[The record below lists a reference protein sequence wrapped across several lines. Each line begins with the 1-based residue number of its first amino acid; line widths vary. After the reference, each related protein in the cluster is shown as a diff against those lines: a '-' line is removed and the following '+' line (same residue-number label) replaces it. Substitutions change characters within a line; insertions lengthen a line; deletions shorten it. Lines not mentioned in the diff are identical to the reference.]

1 MREFLSD
8 GFAIFLFGVALGIST
23 TYWIGVSGSDR
34 SWRKETIERGLG
46 QYCPHN
52 GKWAWKGECDE

>member
-1 MREFLSD
+1 MDSGWAGLVFGLIIGMLITFLLVVHDVNSN
-8 GFAIFLFGVALGIST
+8 
-23 TYWIGVSGSDR
+23 
-34 SWRKETIERGLG
+34 WRKETIERGLG